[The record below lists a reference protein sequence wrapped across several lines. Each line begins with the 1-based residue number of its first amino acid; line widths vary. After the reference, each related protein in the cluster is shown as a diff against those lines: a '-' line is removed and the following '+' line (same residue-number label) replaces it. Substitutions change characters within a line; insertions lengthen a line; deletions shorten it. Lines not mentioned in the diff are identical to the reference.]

1 MALASS
7 AYGERCGGAGEFPRI
22 QRSEAHGFPLRER
35 LPPPDAAEALRR
47 TDRSCRTVRN
57 GDPRRLSSP
66 RAAPAPPSS
75 PSLPVASTLGAAACT
90 TQSVPPPAAEN
101 GITAAPAAYF
111 DTTGRKDVVSGG
123 ARLIPISTPKGT
135 FNVWTKRVGN
145 DPTIK
150 VLLLHGGPGMTHE
163 YFEAADAYFPGAG
176 VEYYYYDQLGSFSN
190 SDQPKDSSLW
200 NTERFVEEVE
210 QVRKALGLDQDKLL
224 PAGAVVGR
232 GSWPWSTRSSTSS
245 TSRGSSS
252 RT

>member
-1 MALASS
+1 MPFAHLRSAARRATAFAL
-7 AYGERCGGAGEFPRI
+7 
-22 QRSEAHGFPLRER
+22 
-35 LPPPDAAEALRR
+35 
-47 TDRSCRTVRN
+47 V
-57 GDPRRLSSP
+57 
-66 RAAPAPPSS
+66 
-75 PSLPVASTLGAAACT
+75 VASTLGVAACT
-90 TQSVPPPAAEN
+90 TQTVPPPAAEN

-176 VEYYYYDQLGSFSN
+176 VEYYYYDQLGSFY

-210 QVRKALGLDQDKLL
+210 QVRKALGLDQDNFYLL
-224 PAGAVVGR
+224 GQ
-232 GSWPWSTRSSTSS
+232 SWGGILAMEYALKYQQHLKGLIISNMMASIPPTTSMPPKS
-245 TSRGSSS
+245 
-252 RT
+252 